1 MLIITPLG
9 VYLWTII
16 ICRNGLTVIWHRG
29 STRKTL
35 FFPRG
40 IKHQQR
46 LPNGRG
52 LHPWGCSDPDK
63 QGPGSPALIR
73 SCTTRLPSSPSSPEA
88 WIWLMP
94 GTYKDKQSS
103 QAPCLGM
110 GMAIL
115 FSHSMKA
122 RVTKTHPF
130 SFRATESSYYNL
142 SLHYMLRKESYFF
155 HITNYL
161 SKSKMDVAVLG
172 TQDIMTIKR
181 TCQCAP
187 WVCKLKATISLL
199 VCFSTLL
206 HSNPVR
212 PK

>member
-16 ICRNGLTVIWHRG
+16 ICKNGLTLIWHRG

-35 FFPRG
+35 LPKRDQTPAEAAQWSRSPPLGMLRPREAG
-40 IKHQQR
+40 SWEPSPDRELHHTAPKQPQ
-46 LPNGRG
+46 LSWG
-52 LHPWGCSDPDK
+52 LDLAHAWHL
-63 QGPGSPALIR
+63 QGQAEQPGS
-73 SCTTRLPSSPSSPEA
+73 LPGHGHGHFIFPLHESKS
-88 WIWLMP
+88 
-94 GTYKDKQSS
+94 YKN
-103 QAPCLGM
+103 AP
-110 GMAIL
+110 
-115 FSHSMKA
+115 F
-122 RVTKTHPF
+122 F
-130 SFRATESSYYNL
+130 FRATESSYYNL

-206 HSNPVR
+206 HSNPIR